1 MLPHRCTLRSVSPS
15 KPKGT
20 SVRDGASLAMHLL
33 VGFPRPLLA
42 AFQKYLAC
50 YFTQFPSEFSVK
62 EKTSVWGDLSHSLT
76 LAALLLHPLVTKE
89 DSRRHTPSHAPL
101 HVIFQGSVAPLSFPM
116 ILVPWGFLSWTLAS
130 WGCLGWTQAA

>member
-1 MLPHRCTLRSVSPS
+1 
-15 KPKGT
+15 
-20 SVRDGASLAMHLL
+20 MHLL
-33 VGFPRPLLA
+33 VGFPSPLLA

-89 DSRRHTPSHAPL
+89 DPRRHTPSHAPL
-101 HVIFQGSVAPLSFPM
+101 HVISQGSAAPLSFPM